1 MVLAGLGLAALG
13 FAGKHLIYRMPTVTS
28 KFSESLRHLP
38 KFNAETLANSKFY
51 KGGFESKMSKRE
63 ASLILGVSPTANKL
77 RVSLTIA
84 PCLFENDETPFYAQK
99 LNIFSSYIY

>member
-77 RVSLTIA
+77 RVSNHFPIPFSNLIRIFKTHLT
-84 PCLFENDETPFYAQK
+84 L
-99 LNIFSSYIY
+99 IYFHF